1 MKDNYPVQSW
11 ILHLLVFC
19 LIKFQ
24 LNMKLFDKFV
34 WNKDAV
40 QLKIGKSFV
49 ENYFFGTINFSFN
62 FLDLC
67 VYIFVNI
74 RPSLLAKP
82 L

>member
-49 ENYFFGTINFSFN
+49 ENYFLGQ
-62 FLDLC
+62 
-67 VYIFVNI
+67 
-74 RPSLLAKP
+74 
-82 L
+82 